1 MSRTTTAVGITPN
14 FTVTYSHSPRPTW
27 FLHQPNR
34 WIKWSLDRNDH
45 LYIFWIS
52 DGGTNFWVS
61 LREVV
66 LLLVRCFDS
75 ELQVRVFRLALPPLI
90 ALIPWVRKSARGFCH
105 LIYRRVCGPVGST
118 WAKNRLKALNLPLS
132 ARGDIQKAPGVTL
145 KGSLCCVGAGQIWQR
160 TTPGPRLSGSRGCR
174 ASEKNNP
181 TKSLMLME
189 GHWFRRNGTPRH
201 GMRTFGWN

>member
-1 MSRTTTAVGITPN
+1 MTTFTYFGSLMVALVSEFPLGRWYCLW
-14 FTVTYSHSPRPTW
+14 FTVLT
-27 FLHQPNR
+27 
-34 WIKWSLDRNDH
+34 
-45 LYIFWIS
+45 
-52 DGGTNFWVS
+52 VM
-61 LREVV
+61 
-66 LLLVRCFDS
+66 

-90 ALIPWVRKSARGFCH
+90 AVIPWVRKSARGFCH
-105 LIYRRVCGPVGST
+105 FIYRHRRACGPVGST
-118 WAKNRLKALNLPLS
+118 WAKNRLKALNLPLN
-132 ARGDIQKAPGVTL
+132 ARGDIQKALGLTL
-145 KGSLCCVGAGQIWQR
+145 KGSLRCVGTGQIWQR